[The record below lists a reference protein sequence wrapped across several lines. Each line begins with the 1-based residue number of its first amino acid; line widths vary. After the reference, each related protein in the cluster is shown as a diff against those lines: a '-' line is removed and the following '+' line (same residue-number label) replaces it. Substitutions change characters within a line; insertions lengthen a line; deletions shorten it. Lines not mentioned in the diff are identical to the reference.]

1 MSALLIVGSYEEDTM
16 KAWYIIVDRFYHD
29 KGSLTKTPARYRKNK
44 KRYSVFGPYNLAA
57 ARFNLFGYC

>member
-1 MSALLIVGSYEEDTM
+1 M
-16 KAWYIIVDRFYHD
+16 KAWYIIVDRHNHD
-29 KGSLTKTPARYRKNK
+29 KGSLTQRPARYRKNK